1 MLIAIRNKKADRVP
15 VAPDISNMIPC
26 RLTGKP
32 YWEVYYF
39 ADPPLWRAYINAVKF
54 YGFDGWFT
62 DGAMQFQ
69 YPGERFSA
77 VEELK
82 KRDDRWVVTTR
93 SRLDQIYFHTGT
105 TYYIGD
111 SPTRTRRPMKDI
123 EQDWTLIEK
132 WFAPPTG
139 YNPSLLHRQR
149 KELGEL
155 GVFGVS
161 LGYPGFHTWFELF
174 VGGIES
180 LSEWYYFN
188 HEPIETLRQLH
199 EKQLVKQM
207 EMVLDEKPDFVLL
220 SASGTLTLSSPN
232 IAREL
237 CLPTIKKLTHMA
249 KEAGVPTMLH
259 SCGKQRA
266 LVRWCAEETDLNCI
280 NPLEIAP
287 MGDCDLAEV
296 KQAHGHQLALMG
308 NLHTTDVML
317 MGKPADVER
326 AARGA
331 IDAAGENGGFILSTG
346 DQCGRDTP
354 DENIFKLI
362 EVAKTYGRYD

>member
-1 MLIAIRNKKADRVP
+1 
-15 VAPDISNMIPC
+15 
-26 RLTGKP
+26 
-32 YWEVYYF
+32 
-39 ADPPLWRAYINAVKF
+39 
-54 YGFDGWFT
+54 
-62 DGAMQFQ
+62 
-69 YPGERFSA
+69 
-77 VEELK
+77 
-82 KRDDRWVVTTR
+82 
-93 SRLDQIYFHTGT
+93 
-105 TYYIGD
+105 
-111 SPTRTRRPMKDI
+111 MKDI